1 MCYTSFANSNSS
13 DGSEIDVV
21 NILSTSPP
29 LLLHKQLICLH
40 IPMLNS
46 SLMFWLD
53 SRVLQRSHIINT
65 VMRLSVSSS
74 PGEMG

>member
-1 MCYTSFANSNSS
+1 MCYTSFANPNSS

-21 NILSTSPP
+21 NILSTSP

-40 IPMLNS
+40 IPTLNS

-53 SRVLQRSHIINT
+53 SRVLQRSHSINT
-65 VMRLSVSSS
+65 VTRLSGNSA
-74 PGEMG
+74 PGETG

>member
-1 MCYTSFANSNSS
+1 MCYTSFANPNSS

-21 NILSTSPP
+21 NILSTSP

-65 VMRLSVSSS
+65 VMRLSVNSSQ
-74 PGEMG
+74 GEMG